1 MSKGERIFV
10 VIAVLVAIV
19 WIAVVWFAL
28 SFMAMGDLLC
38 LSFGAGRGLASLF

>member
-28 SFMAMGDLLC
+28 SFHGD
-38 LSFGAGRGLASLF
+38 GRSIVPVVWGR

>member
-28 SFMAMGDLLC
+28 FHGD
-38 LSFGAGRGLASLF
+38 GRSIVPVVWGR